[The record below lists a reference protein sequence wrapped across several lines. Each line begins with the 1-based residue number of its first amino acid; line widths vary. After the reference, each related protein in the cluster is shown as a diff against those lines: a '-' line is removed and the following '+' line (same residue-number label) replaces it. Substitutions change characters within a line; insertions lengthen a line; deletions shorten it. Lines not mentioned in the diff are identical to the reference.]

1 MPGVGLTGLWL
12 QLSKSIISKE
22 PWHCAGA
29 FFVAVPVT
37 FEVRKAGLFQADA
50 AFCMR
55 YFSTVAGLLG
65 LALLTACSSAPDFT
79 PKPKGYNRI
88 DLPTH
93 RYQMLGGGHPYE
105 FEYSKEAVI
114 KRDSSYMAQPH
125 WLNVYYPRLHANVQ
139 ITYMD
144 VQRDR
149 RLYNKMME
157 DARKLTGKHEIKATA
172 IDERILR
179 TPSGMKASVFELQ
192 GEVPSQFQ
200 FYTTDSTKHFLRGA
214 LYFRTATANDSLA
227 PVIEYVKTD
236 MIRMLNTLKYK

>member
-1 MPGVGLTGLWL
+1 MLAFLTG
-12 QLSKSIISKE
+12 
-22 PWHCAGA
+22 
-29 FFVAVPVT
+29 
-37 FEVRKAGLFQADA
+37 
-50 AFCMR
+50 
-55 YFSTVAGLLG
+55 
-65 LALLTACSSAPDFT
+65 CSSAPDFT

-88 DLPTH
+88 DLPAH
-93 RYQMLGGGHPYE
+93 RYQRLGGGHPYE

-114 KRDSSYMAQPH
+114 KRDSSYLAQPH
-125 WLNVYYPRLHANVQ
+125 WLNVYYPKLHANVQ

-172 IDERILR
+172 IEERILK
-179 TPSGMKASVFELQ
+179 TPSGMRASVFELS

-200 FYTTDSTKHFLRGA
+200 FYTTDSTHHFLRGA

-227 PVIEYVKTD
+227 PVIEYVKAD
-236 MIRMLNTLKYK
+236 MVRMLNTLKYK

>member
-1 MPGVGLTGLWL
+1 MVG
-12 QLSKSIISKE
+12 
-22 PWHCAGA
+22 
-29 FFVAVPVT
+29 
-37 FEVRKAGLFQADA
+37 A
-50 AFCMR
+50 AFAIR
-55 YFSTVAGLLG
+55 NYVASILRNYFRLAAG
-65 LALLTACSSAPDFT
+65 LALLAACTAAPDFT

-88 DLPTH
+88 DLPPH
-93 RYQMLGGGHPYE
+93 RYQELGGGHPYA
-105 FEYSKEAVI
+105 FEYSQEAVI

-125 WLNVYYPRLHANVQ
+125 WLNVYYPKLHANVQ

-172 IDERILR
+172 IDERILK
-179 TPSGMKASVFELQ
+179 TPSGMRASVFELS

-200 FYTTDSTKHFLRGA
+200 FYTTDSTHHFLRGA
-214 LYFRTATANDSLA
+214 LYFQTATANDSLA

-236 MIRMLNTLKYK
+236 MVRMINTLRYK

>member
-1 MPGVGLTGLWL
+1 MVG
-12 QLSKSIISKE
+12 
-22 PWHCAGA
+22 
-29 FFVAVPVT
+29 
-37 FEVRKAGLFQADA
+37 A
-50 AFCMR
+50 AFAIR
-55 YFSTVAGLLG
+55 NYVASILRNYFGLAAG
-65 LALLTACSSAPDFT
+65 LALLAACTAAPDFT

-88 DLPTH
+88 DLPPH
-93 RYQMLGGGHPYE
+93 RYQELGGGHPYA
-105 FEYSKEAVI
+105 FEYSQEAVI

-125 WLNVYYPRLHANVQ
+125 WLNVYYPKLHANVQ

-172 IDERILR
+172 IDERILK
-179 TPSGMKASVFELQ
+179 TPSGMRASVFELS

-200 FYTTDSTKHFLRGA
+200 FYTTDSTHHFLRGA
-214 LYFRTATANDSLA
+214 LYFQTATANDSLA

-236 MIRMLNTLKYK
+236 MVRMINTLRYK

>member
-1 MPGVGLTGLWL
+1 MVSFLKKLL
-12 QLSKSIISKE
+12 LVV
-22 PWHCAGA
+22 
-29 FFVAVPVT
+29 VA
-37 FEVRKAGLFQADA
+37 
-50 AFCMR
+50 
-55 YFSTVAGLLG
+55 
-65 LALLTACSSAPDFT
+65 LALLAGCSSAPDFT

-88 DLPTH
+88 DLPPHT
-93 RYQMLGGGHPYE
+93 YQMLPGDHPYS

-125 WLNVYYPRLHANVQ
+125 WLNVYYPKLNANVQ

-172 IDERILR
+172 IDERILK
-179 TPSGMKASVFELQ
+179 TPSGIRASVFELQ

-200 FYTTDSTKHFLRGA
+200 FYTTDSAKHFLRGA

-227 PVIEYVKTD
+227 PVIEYVKED
-236 MIRMLNTLKYK
+236 MVRMINTLKYK

>member
-1 MPGVGLTGLWL
+1 MV
-12 QLSKSIISKE
+12 SILKE
-22 PWHCAGA
+22 L
-29 FFVAVPVT
+29 PVL
-37 FEVRKAGLFQADA
+37 A
-50 AFCMR
+50 
-55 YFSTVAGLLG
+55 
-65 LALLTACSSAPDFT
+65 ALLLLAACSSAPDFT

-88 DLPTH
+88 DLPAH
-93 RYQMLGGGHPYE
+93 RYRLLPAGHPYE
-105 FEYSKEAVI
+105 FEYSTQAVI

-125 WLNVYYPRLHANVQ
+125 WLNVYYPKLHANVQ

-149 RLYNKMME
+149 RLYNRMME

-172 IDERILR
+172 IDERILK
-179 TPSGMKASVFELQ
+179 TPSGMRASVFELS

-200 FYTTDSTKHFLRGA
+200 FYTTDSTRHFFRGA

-236 MIRMLNTLKYK
+236 IVHLINTLRYK